1 MSQEPRRLLEET
13 ASPPSLQAALKA
25 ARQEGP
31 SADQAR
37 AVSLG
42 LGGLLDRPI
51 DLTPKPAAASGAAA
65 AKIGGLVAVVVAL
78 GATGAYVASRSAPA
92 VPGTLGAGAPAAAR
106 EVANAALNRASK
118 PEPSAAAEVAAEAP
132 AALPAASSP
141 RAPTSAAAPGA
152 SSGPSELVLLERA
165 RAALANEPARA
176 LALTNEHRRRFPH
189 GALAE
194 EREVIAIRALEK
206 LGRGK
211 EAAQRGSAFE
221 QQNPDSI
228 HRRTVTEKK

>member
-13 ASPPSLQAALKA
+13 ASAPSLQAALKA

-118 PEPSAAAEVAAEAP
+118 PEPAAAAEMTADAP

-141 RAPTSAAAPGA
+141 RAPTSATAGA
-152 SSGPSELVLLERA
+152 GSGPSELVLLERA